1 MKALKRK
8 AVRLV
13 YVRKA
18 DEELWGQATKL
29 AEETRVALSTLVA
42 DGLKLVIAEKYWVKK
57 WLKNYLKR

>member
-57 WLKNYLKR
+57 